1 MVTHM
6 DRNIIDRTLG
16 LLTKISCDMQEVLKS
31 APIYNIGIERLEIQR
46 IKTQYPEV
54 TAHLQNTYY
63 FICDNWEKAE
73 SNPIFRHEIWL
84 FTNEYNKFKD
94 TVITLANH
102 YDDHQE
108 EVENTYGDCMIIYE
122 YLIAVRSS
130 DIIFQEIFNRIHQL
144 HKGTEER
151 QAKFKGISKAL
162 KDYIKCTSDDYLASL
177 ILDRQ
182 ITADNRPQWIGPRN
196 EGTLFAEHFKLSQK
210 LMNSAFLFTDRSG
223 NPSPLQMQKD
233 KANNIAESY
242 GIWQILQKYRI

>member
-1 MVTHM
+1 MVTPM
-6 DRNIIDRTLG
+6 NRNIIDSTLE

-31 APIYNIGIERLEIQR
+31 SPIYNIGIERLEIQR

-84 FTNEYNKFKD
+84 LTNEYNKFKD

-108 EVENTYGDCMIIYE
+108 EVENTYGDSMIIYE
-122 YLIAVRSS
+122 YLIAIRNS
-130 DIIFQEIFNRIHQL
+130 DIIFQEIFNRIQQL

-162 KDYIKCTSDDYLASL
+162 KDYIKGTSDDYLASL

>member
-46 IKTQYPEV
+46 IKDQYPEV
-54 TAHLQNTYY
+54 TVHLQNTYY

-102 YDDHQE
+102 YDDYQE

-122 YLIAVRSS
+122 YLIAVHSS
-130 DIIFQEIFNRIHQL
+130 DIIFQEIFNRIQQL

-162 KDYIKCTSDDYLASL
+162 KDYIKGTSDDYLASL

-182 ITADNRPQWIGPRN
+182 ITADTKPHWIGPRN

-210 LMNSAFLFTDRSG
+210 LMNTAFQFTDRSG